1 MKGDII
7 KVENLGFVVI
17 GIEDSIEEN
26 RNIWF
31 SVYAYQNELYIQRGF
46 TRATVVSITEE
57 ERNYFKHKLLEKGY
71 TYDEE
76 TKELIYEI

>member
-7 KVENLGFVVI
+7 KVENPGFVVI
-17 GIEDSIEEN
+17 GIEDKIEEN
-26 RNIWF
+26 REIWF
-31 SVYAYQNELYIQRGF
+31 SAYIYCDELYIHRGF
-46 TRATVVSITEE
+46 TRAKVVSITEE

>member
-7 KVENLGFVVI
+7 KVENPGFFVI
-17 GIEDSIEEN
+17 GIEDKIDGN
-26 RNIWF
+26 RDVWF
-31 SVYAYQNELYIQRGF
+31 SSYVYQDKLYIQRGF
-46 TRATVVSITEE
+46 TRAKVVSITEE

>member
-7 KVENLGFVVI
+7 KVENPGFVVI
-17 GIEDSIEEN
+17 GIEDSIKEN
-26 RNIWF
+26 RDIWF
-31 SVYAYQNELYIQRGF
+31 SVYVYQNELYIQSGF
-46 TRATVVSITEE
+46 TRATVVPITEE